1 MNNTIRIAA
10 VIGVLL
16 ISFAFVVTPVAAAT
30 YYQGGQAPQ
39 SYRSFTKVNPVS
51 MSTFTS
57 SPPAYLNSKYSSLNN
72 YLSGS
77 FSPNMNTITVPSMG
91 ASSNNWDTM
100 FGSPAFMYSCGCC

>member
-1 MNNTIRIAA
+1 MKNSIRIAA

-16 ISFAFVVTPVAAAT
+16 IAFAFIATPVAAAT
-30 YYQGGQAPQ
+30 YYQGGLPSQ

-57 SPPAYLNSKYSSLNN
+57 SPPAYLNSKYSTLNN

-77 FSPNMNTITVPSMG
+77 FSTNMNMITVPSMG

-100 FGSPAFMYSCGCC
+100 FGSPAFMYSCGCS